1 MSKRPPTRVTLG
13 DLLEERGIP
22 ESIDEVTLQE
32 LFVGF
37 TQVTPE
43 RILTDDES
51 VIFVVPAGQR
61 KRALGHRHRQRHQ
74 LGESLGLAVEIV
86 ERAETPEGQLRALFT
101 PFRPEAVEVI
111 TTPAGLVGH
120 VSLPTVTRGRALG
133 RGGRRLKL
141 LRQLA
146 SELASIDKVVVT

>member
-1 MSKRPPTRVTLG
+1 MSKRPPARVTLG
-13 DLLEERGIP
+13 DLLERGTP
-22 ESIDEVTLQE
+22 DNIDETSLQE
-32 LFVGF
+32 LFTGF

-43 RILTDDES
+43 RVLADDES
-51 VIFVVPAGQR
+51 AIFVVPTGQR
-61 KRALGHRHRQRHQ
+61 KSALGHRHRQRHQ

-86 ERAETPEGQLRALFT
+86 ERAETPEDQLRALFT
-101 PFRPEAVEVI
+101 PFRPESVEVI

-146 SELASIDKVVVT
+146 GELAGIDKVVVT